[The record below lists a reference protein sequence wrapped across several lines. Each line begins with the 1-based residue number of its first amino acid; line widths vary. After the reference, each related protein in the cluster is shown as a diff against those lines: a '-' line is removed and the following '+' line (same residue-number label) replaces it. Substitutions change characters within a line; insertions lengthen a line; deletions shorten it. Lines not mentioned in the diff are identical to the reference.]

1 MFYVIANMLFFL
13 ASMFYDRANMLFFLA
28 NMFYLS
34 C

>member
-1 MFYVIANMLFFL
+1 MFNVIANMLFFL

-28 NMFYLS
+28 NMFYIS